1 MKKREKLKMIMGLLI
16 AQIVIF
22 AGVILSSN
30 FYYQTNDD
38 TTIIALASGAYGQ
51 PSVYLDNIH
60 IFLGYVFKTL
70 FYYLPVI
77 NWITI
82 FFIIVLFTSF
92 IIIDYLAVKLC
103 VNFNYF
109 NYLIVFITIE
119 ISWFMVITYFT
130 FTIVAYVSGIS
141 GILCLIYQFFSDAPK
156 RRGWVIGSVLL
167 LLCTLIRGEVL
178 KSLILVIFP
187 LVIFLGITKKKLL
200 QSILIIA
207 GPLVLM
213 MSMNFV
219 HTALYNMND
228 IQREFWEWGE
238 IRSAAV
244 DCAPVDYITHEE
256 EFKRIGVDT
265 NIYQMIYNQ
274 YYFDYDAVSKEVFSS
289 LKEMNTVK
297 EKYNFDLLNI
307 IKAFFSV
314 EEGILYYEQFYRVLL
329 LVMAVFVLTNSKG
342 KKLETFLIVLS
353 TLFVTWLFY
362 FINRPVYR
370 VIMPNYLL
378 AILVILF
385 IFLRDEEDKKNI
397 SLSYFIVYLLPLAIT
412 ISFCYFNTV
421 HKLDKETRH
430 NEERQ
435 QIYKYL
441 EANEDKLFL
450 SGNLSVYSIDVC
462 RPIFEFAGQNALW
475 NLVGNW
481 ETFSVP
487 YYELLENYDI
497 ENPDR
502 LALELPD
509 SDTLRIISNQGLG
522 YIEFAQFFDE
532 YIENITNR
540 TVEIVP
546 EEYIATLPD
555 GEWWTFRVVYTD

>member
-1 MKKREKLKMIMGLLI
+1 MINCLLI
-16 AQIVIF
+16 AQILIF
-22 AGVILSSN
+22 AGVVLSSD

-38 TTIIALASGAYGQ
+38 TTIIALAGGAYGQ
-51 PSVYLDNIH
+51 PSIYLDNIH
-60 IFLGYVFKTL
+60 IFLSYIFKVL
-70 FYYLPVI
+70 FSYFPVI
-77 NWITI
+77 NWVTL
-82 FFIIVLFTSF
+82 FFISVLFISF
-92 IIIDYLAVKLC
+92 IVIDNLAIKL
-103 VNFNYF
+103 FTDINYF
-109 NYLIVFITIE
+109 NYFIIFVTIE
-119 ISWFMVITYFT
+119 ISWFIVITYFT

-141 GILCLIYQFFSDAPK
+141 GILCLIYQFFSDVPK
-156 RRGWVIGSVLL
+156 KRGWVAGGVLL

-178 KSLILVIFP
+178 KSLVLVIFV

-200 QSILIIA
+200 QSILITA
-207 GPLVLM
+207 GPLILM
-213 MSMNFV
+213 MLMNFA
-219 HTALYNMND
+219 HTALYSMND
-228 IQREFWEWGE
+228 VQREFWEWGE

-244 DCAPVDYITHEE
+244 DCTPVDYVAHEE
-256 EFKRIGVDT
+256 EFKRIGVDA

-274 YYFDYDAVSKEVFSS
+274 YYFDYDAVSKEIFSS
-289 LKEMNTVK
+289 LKEMNTLK
-297 EKYNFDLLNI
+297 EKYNFDLPGI
-307 IKAFFSV
+307 IKTFFSV
-314 EEGILYYEQFYRVLL
+314 EEGVLYYEQFYRVLL
-329 LVMAVFVLTNSKG
+329 LAMTVFALINSKG
-342 KKLETFLIVLS
+342 KKLEIFLVVLS

-385 IFLRDEEDKKNI
+385 IFLRDEGDRKNI
-397 SLSYFIVYLLPLAIT
+397 SLSYLIVYLLPLVTI
-412 ISFCYFNTV
+412 ISFCYFNPV
-421 HKLDKETRH
+421 HKLDKVTRH

-441 EANEDKLFL
+441 EAHEDKLFL

-462 RPIFEFAGQNALW
+462 RPILEFAGQNALW

-487 YYELLENYDI
+487 YYELLENYEV

-509 SDTLRIISNQGLG
+509 SDILRIISNQGLG
-522 YIEFAQFFDE
+522 YIEFAQFFDK